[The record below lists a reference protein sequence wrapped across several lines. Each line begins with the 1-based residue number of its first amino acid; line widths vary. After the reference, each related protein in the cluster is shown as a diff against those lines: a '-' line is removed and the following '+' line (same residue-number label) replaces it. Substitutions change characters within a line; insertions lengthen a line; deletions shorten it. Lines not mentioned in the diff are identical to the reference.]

1 MRKYFV
7 LILLVLS
14 LVACGNTED
23 NKPIDDLIDA
33 ESSNET
39 PEVGEYI
46 QIPQNQLNKE
56 KDYSALDHI
65 KVDEN
70 ISILP
75 QSLAFAQVQRMMYYP
90 KEYEGLTVKI
100 TGTYYCEIIPEL
112 NILIRAV
119 MLMDETSC
127 CQGYFELEFP
137 EGTDYPDL
145 GEEIMVVGSYAAHN
159 DGQYD
164 YGVLTVTDYIF

>member
-1 MRKYFV
+1 MKKYIFI
-7 LILLVLS
+7 ILTVFS
-14 LVACGNTED
+14 LVGCGSTED
-23 NKPIDDLIDA
+23 SKPIDDLIEA
-33 ESSNET
+33 ESNEDT
-39 PEVGEYI
+39 PGVGDYI
-46 QIPQNQLNKE
+46 NVPEAESKEE

-75 QSLAFAQVQRMMYYP
+75 QSLAFAQVQRMMYNP
-90 KEYEGLTVKI
+90 KEYAGLTVKI

-145 GEEIMVVGSYAAHN
+145 GDEIMVVGSYSAQN